1 MEEIDTGL
9 NTELNAEPETELDPE
24 LNAEPDTE
32 PDPELNE
39 ESDTEPDPG
48 LYEESDTEPGT
59 DTNVK
64 ERGHRKLWIA
74 LLVVALI
81 AGGLGAVWW
90 KCPVTNVYVRG
101 NSYYTSQEI
110 AEQVIRDD
118 SILYHNSVFLMLRYM
133 LPGTP
138 PIPFEEKVSVR
149 LLGPETVVIDVQ
161 DKEMAGYIPYAGRN
175 LYFDADG
182 IVKES
187 SPLTVRG
194 VTYVKGLDVSEAN
207 FGERIKSEDEGVLE
221 LLLTAL
227 GTIRKYEISADS
239 ILIDSS
245 GSITLYFDEIK
256 IMIGRTDYELKISKI
271 AQIMPYMT
279 GRSGTIDMVNYSSA
293 DESIILR

>member
-1 MEEIDTGL
+1 MSDNMEELDTGL
-9 NTELNAEPETELDPE
+9 GTEPDNAPGTELNNEP
-24 LNAEPDTE
+24 
-32 PDPELNE
+32 
-39 ESDTEPDPG
+39 G
-48 LYEESDTEPGT
+48 TEPGT
-59 DTNVK
+59 ELSDAPGTEPDAEHDTELNTDPIVK
-64 ERGHRKLWIA
+64 KRGHRKLWIA
-74 LLVVALI
+74 LLVVLLI

-101 NSYYTSQEI
+101 NSYYTSEEI
-110 AEQVIRDD
+110 AEKVIRDD
-118 SILYHNSVFLMLRYM
+118 NILYRNSVFLMLRYM

-149 LLGPETVVIDVQ
+149 LLGPETVVIDVL

-256 IMIGRTDYELKISKI
+256 ILIGRTDYELKISKI
-271 AQIMPYMT
+271 AQIMPYMD

>member
-1 MEEIDTGL
+1 MEELDTGL
-9 NTELNAEPETELDPE
+9 GTEPDNAPGTELNNEP
-24 LNAEPDTE
+24 
-32 PDPELNE
+32 
-39 ESDTEPDPG
+39 G
-48 LYEESDTEPGT
+48 TEPGT
-59 DTNVK
+59 ELSDAPGTEPDAEHDTELNTDPIVK
-64 ERGHRKLWIA
+64 KRGHRKLWIA
-74 LLVVALI
+74 LLVVLLI

-101 NSYYTSQEI
+101 NSYYTSEEI
-110 AEQVIRDD
+110 AEKVIRDD
-118 SILYHNSVFLMLRYM
+118 NILYRNSVFLMLRYM

-149 LLGPETVVIDVQ
+149 LLGPETVVIDVL

-256 IMIGRTDYELKISKI
+256 ILIGRTDYELKISKI
-271 AQIMPYMT
+271 AQIMPYMD